1 MTVGTEMGILCRE
14 SRLGLGCFSWTLD
27 HVMTFPN
34 LCVNVLF
41 LSFCL
46 VLFFLFLVG
55 GVSHVNVFI
64 YMYVSSYYVI
74 SVLL

>member
-1 MTVGTEMGILCRE
+1 MFC
-14 SRLGLGCFSWTLD
+14 
-27 HVMTFPN
+27 
-34 LCVNVLF
+34 F

-55 GVSHVNVFI
+55 GISHVSMFI

-74 SVLL
+74 IILHLLVLEFFCYLGDPSRSHCAAL

>member
-1 MTVGTEMGILCRE
+1 MFC
-14 SRLGLGCFSWTLD
+14 
-27 HVMTFPN
+27 
-34 LCVNVLF
+34 F

-55 GVSHVNVFI
+55 GVSHASVFI

-74 SVLL
+74 TVLRLLVLEFFCYLDDSSRSLCAAL